1 MEWARLTEGAHASCV
16 RFAGIPA
23 RSTNTGEM
31 PVNRSLELS
40 FESEA
45 GRQLDLPFTREGA
58 RKSKWRRDRRIR

>member
-31 PVNRSLELS
+31 PVNRSLEGI
-40 FESEA
+40 A
-45 GRQLDLPFTREGA
+45 VNVCIGGD
-58 RKSKWRRDRRIR
+58 IRAVTWSMNP